1 MARGGGGGGKVGLL
15 PAISGSAMPPG
26 ESAAGSLKRT
36 VRRSRVLGRVTPAT
50 AAAASDDL
58 PGELHVLLTTDGS

>member
-1 MARGGGGGGKVGLL
+1 MGLL

-36 VRRSRVLGRVTPAT
+36 VRRSRELGRVTPAAAA

-58 PGELHVLLTTDGS
+58 PGELHVLLTSDGS

>member
-36 VRRSRVLGRVTPAT
+36 VRRSRVLGRVRP
-50 AAAASDDL
+50 AAAATASDDL

>member
-15 PAISGSAMPPG
+15 PAISGSAMAPG

-50 AAAASDDL
+50 AASDDL
-58 PGELHVLLTTDGS
+58 PGELHVLLTSDGS

>member
-36 VRRSRVLGRVTPAT
+36 VRRSRELGRVTPA
-50 AAAASDDL
+50 AVAASDDL

>member
-36 VRRSRVLGRVTPAT
+36 VRRSRVLGRVRPAV
-50 AAAASDDL
+50 ASDDL
-58 PGELHVLLTTDGS
+58 PGALHVLLTTDGS